1 MPRPLESE
9 EARWGRVQAAIS
21 VLCKLW
27 IALSQR
33 SVCQGRA
40 KLAGKVKRTIL
51 AMEGDVR
58 QPEVKFATGTV
69 RSGWQATRSLCSA
82 TAEEPKEAERAGD
95 GWMDGWI
102 DGWMDVPF
110 KAKAMKR
117 TF

>member
-1 MPRPLESE
+1 MKRRGGGECRQLF
-9 EARWGRVQAAIS
+9 S

-69 RSGWQATRSLCSA
+69 RSGWQATRCVVRRRKNRKRQS
-82 TAEEPKEAERAGD
+82 ERGRD